1 MPEVLARRRHEARA
15 LMRQREKA
23 PDAPRPIDPA
33 APPANLALVAG
44 AMDGAMVSLKVGAQ
58 GGPGAPAWVGRLVGG
73 RDGEPGAEKEV
84 VASICLDALELAAAE
99 DLAGTLTARGF
110 AVYPAPLPAA
120 SFHTDPIRRRR
131 AAHPDPDMQARQALF
146 KARHALEALLEQA
159 AIPVVGRPMLLAGHI
174 GALGNIIDSRP
185 DLDSIPL
192 AGWTGA
198 EEPVPAP
205 FSTGRA
211 IPPGHR
217 SAVRGSGPVAAWFFR
232 PLDGGQAG
240 RLQVPAA
247 WWVRHRGKGAD
258 MLTAWALH
266 MIAAGGNNPL
276 ERLRCRLAVLADSR
290 DIVSSLGDLVA

>member
-15 LMRQREKA
+15 LVRQREKA
-23 PDAPRPIDPA
+23 PDATRPIEPV

-73 RDGEPGAEKEV
+73 RDDEPKVETETI
-84 VASICLDALELAAAE
+84 ASVCLDALELAVAE
-99 DLAGTLTARGF
+99 TLANTLAARGF
-110 AVYPAPLPAA
+110 SVYPAPLPAVSSHA
-120 SFHTDPIRRRR
+120 DPIRRRR
-131 AAHPDPDMQARQALF
+131 AAHADPQMQARQALF

-159 AIPVVGRPMLLAGHI
+159 AIPVVGRPMLLGGHI
-174 GALGNIIDSRP
+174 GALGNIINSRH

-198 EEPVPAP
+198 EEPAPAP
-205 FSTGRA
+205 FSTGLA

-232 PLDGGQAG
+232 PLDGGPVG

-266 MIAAGGNNPL
+266 MMAAGGNNPL
-276 ERLRCRLAVLADSR
+276 HRLDGRLAALADSR
-290 DIVSSLGDLVA
+290 DLISSIGDLVA